1 MFVGAVPRQAVEQL
15 THVVPFGDWRQVF
28 VGCSGSFRF
37 DRAVKARYPAALVHS
52 NDVSLLSCSLGA
64 LVTGAEF
71 PIAFTGRLAF
81 MECEF
86 ACNSDLGQN
95 CTPKHSHGAGDGS
108 PAISCLRCARR
119 PPP

>member
-1 MFVGAVPRQAVEQL
+1 MFVGAVPRQAVEQI
-15 THVVPFGDWRQVF
+15 TRVVPFGDWREVF

-37 DRAVKARYPAALVHS
+37 DRAVKARYPATLVHS

-81 MECEF
+81 MEDTLASQPF
-86 ACNSDLGQN
+86 A
-95 CTPKHSHGAGDGS
+95 
-108 PAISCLRCARR
+108 ARVAVSNR
-119 PPP
+119 FQIWL